1 MQKFQIAGASGRSYD
16 IRVEEADR
24 VDDELVRTLVDIDL
38 QTFTEST
45 FSRYT
50 AAAFFLSGRVFLLKA
65 NDVAIGTCACMRT
78 WERPNEVHLLSMGI
92 RPGWRGRG
100 LGHRFLGLVLDRLAQ
115 RGIRAVTLL
124 VSSDN
129 RRAIK
134 LYQEVGFE
142 VLAQLPEGST
152 SSREQFVSM
161 TMRLRESPL
170 AALPQ
175 QREQG
180 VASQVPKDSEPA

>member
-1 MQKFQIAGASGRSYD
+1 M
-16 IRVEEADR
+16 EEVDR
-24 VDDELVRTLVDIDL
+24 VDDKLVRTLVDIDL

-65 NDVAIGTCACMRT
+65 NDIVIGTCACMRT

-100 LGHRFLGLVLDRLAQ
+100 LGHRFLHLVLERLGQ

-124 VSSDN
+124 VSADN
-129 RRAIK
+129 RRALK

-142 VLAQLPEGST
+142 PHAVLPSGESA
-152 SSREQFVSM
+152 RERFVPM
-161 TMRLRESPL
+161 TMRLREAPL

-175 QREQG
+175 QRSHSNSAVEPVLTTAG
-180 VASQVPKDSEPA
+180 TDSES